1 MSNVTLNNDEI
12 FESIK
17 HLNKNNYE
25 YWEARELRIALGYY
39 ELRNFI
45 NVLNKAIIEC
55 RSKNKTVEKHFIKYM
70 KRLECNQ
77 RIVDYKLSKYACYL
91 ICKNGFYK
99 KETVLQG
106 RIYFSNKIK
115 SRK

>member
-1 MSNVTLNNDEI
+1 
-12 FESIK
+12 
-17 HLNKNNYE
+17 
-25 YWEARELRIALGYY
+25 
-39 ELRNFI
+39 
-45 NVLNKAIIEC
+45 
-55 RSKNKTVEKHFIKYM
+55 M

-99 KETVLQG
+99 KEAVLQG
-106 RIYFSNKIK
+106 RIYFTNKIK